1 MGGSI
6 KMTQYIA
13 STTNDKLHVIN
24 VRVTY
29 RKAPI
34 HLLEKF
40 AFTDIDRA
48 DNILIDKSGLQECAI
63 LQTCN
68 RVEVFGVSQSTDLAR
83 LIDGWASAVDL
94 SENEFQN
101 VVEISSDEDVIL
113 HLLKLAAGL
122 DSLVI
127 GEDQIL
133 GQVKRAFE
141 YSRFR
146 QHVGSH

>member
-1 MGGSI
+1 
-6 KMTQYIA
+6 MTQYIA
-13 STTNDKLHVIN
+13 STTNDRLHVIN
-24 VRVTY
+24 ARVTY

-40 AFTDIDRA
+40 AFADIDHA
-48 DNILIDKSGLQECAI
+48 YNILIDKSGLQECTI

-68 RVEVFGVSQSTDLAR
+68 RVEVFGVSQSTDFGR
-83 LIDGWASAVDL
+83 LIDGWASAADL
-94 SENEFQN
+94 PENEFQN
-101 VVEISSDEDVIL
+101 VVEISSDKDVAL

-141 YSRFR
+141 
-146 QHVGSH
+146 